1 MISLETAQKLK
12 EVAQKLKEAGLE
24 WKPGDLCY
32 DRYGRLGIVTQT
44 WGHGAIQMYS
54 LETNT
59 IEYGFGDSCTV
70 VPRLDRLLAEIE
82 KRGWL
87 WFLTWLTATDDKI
100 TSYCCSIA
108 KEYSPGQPRKRKYHV
123 VEHDFPG
130 DTPEEAVAEALLWIL
145 EKERGSK

>member
-32 DRYGRLGIVTQT
+32 DRYGRPGIVTQT

-82 KRGWL
+82 KRGWAWHL
-87 WFLTWLTATDDKI
+87 MWLTEGNKT
-100 TSYCCSIA
+100 TSYHCYIVMPDASESQKGQHHIQ
-108 KEYSPGQPRKRKYHV
+108 EY
-123 VEHDFPG
+123 DFEG
-130 DTPEEAVAEALLWIL
+130 GTPEEAVAEALLWIL